1 MREWKVKVDES
12 TCGTLL
18 GFWVFSLATPTMIV
32 HEYVAVD
39 PRRVLPGE
47 FVSYKRDDPMCKIVD
62 VQAHLTA
69 VSGSLS
75 LPKMSA
81 N

>member
-18 GFWVFSLATPTMIV
+18 GFWVFSLVTPTTIA
-32 HEYVAVD
+32 HEYVALE
-39 PRRVLPGE
+39 PCRILPGQ
-47 FVSYKRDDPMCKIVD
+47 FVSFKCDDPMCVIVD
-62 VQAHLTA
+62 VQAHFTT

-75 LPKMSA
+75 LPKLII